1 MVVTSAIEISLPF
14 VNVLCVNEWVLA
26 FEIESML
33 ENVYFAFIN
42 TSKSSE
48 MLCLLLYW
56 SKGQTVSMFYFQG
69 RTALWD
75 SILLLC
81 HRIKVGYG
89 GIVRGMHLGSSA
101 LSILPVLESEN
112 ED

>member
-1 MVVTSAIEISLPF
+1 MSGRILEFISDIYGPLPYMLLGWLKKNFF
-14 VNVLCVNEWVLA
+14 V
-26 FEIESML
+26 I
-33 ENVYFAFIN
+33 
-42 TSKSSE
+42 
-48 MLCLLLYW
+48 
-56 SKGQTVSMFYFQG
+56 YFQG

-89 GIVRGMHLGSSA
+89 GVVRGMHLSSSA
-101 LSILPVLESEN
+101 FSILPVLELET